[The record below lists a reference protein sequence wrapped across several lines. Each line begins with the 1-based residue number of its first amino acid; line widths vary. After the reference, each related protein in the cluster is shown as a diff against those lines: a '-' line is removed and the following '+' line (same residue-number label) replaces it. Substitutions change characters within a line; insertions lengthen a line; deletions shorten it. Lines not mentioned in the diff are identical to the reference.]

1 MTTLTIKRVA
11 KLLRAGVPDKHLDSG
26 SADAV
31 RGLHLVIANKANASW
46 QLRYQL
52 SGRVRWMGL
61 GSARD
66 VPLAKARE
74 KAKEARLKLA
84 DRIDPLVVR
93 KAERAAQRLAHLK
106 QITFAEAARAFVAQ
120 HEAGWKNRKHAAQ
133 VISTLE
139 QHVFPA
145 LGQLPVSVIDTPLV
159 LRALEPIWQKIPET
173 ASRVRGRIEAVLAWA
188 TVRGYRSGDNPARWD
203 SHLDQALPARGKIAK
218 VKHHAALPYAEIP
231 ALMADLRQREGIAAR
246 ALAFLICN
254 AARSGEVIGAKW
266 SEIDLDGALWVVPA
280 ARMKGGKEH
289 KVALAPQAVELLRD
303 LPSEGGD
310 DGFVF
315 IGARPGTGLSDSS
328 MTGVLKRMGRG
339 DITVHGFRSSFK
351 DWCSERTNYPNEVSE
366 MALAHKVSDKTEEA
380 YRRGDLLE
388 KRKRLATDW
397 ARYCFSP
404 AAKTGEVTP
413 IRGRQ

>member
-93 KAERAAQRLAHLK
+93 KAERAAQRLAHLEP
-106 QITFAEAARAFVAQ
+106 IAFAEAARAFVAQ

-159 LRALEPIWQKIPET
+159 LRALEPIWQKIPRD
-173 ASRVRGRIEAVLAWA
+173 RVACQGPHRGGFGL
-188 TVRGYRSGDNPARWD
+188 GDSAR
-203 SHLDQALPARGKIAK
+203 L
-218 VKHHAALPYAEIP
+218 
-231 ALMADLRQREGIAAR
+231 
-246 ALAFLICN
+246 
-254 AARSGEVIGAKW
+254 
-266 SEIDLDGALWVVPA
+266 
-280 ARMKGGKEH
+280 
-289 KVALAPQAVELLRD
+289 
-303 LPSEGGD
+303 
-310 DGFVF
+310 
-315 IGARPGTGLSDSS
+315 
-328 MTGVLKRMGRG
+328 
-339 DITVHGFRSSFK
+339 
-351 DWCSERTNYPNEVSE
+351 
-366 MALAHKVSDKTEEA
+366 
-380 YRRGDLLE
+380 
-388 KRKRLATDW
+388 
-397 ARYCFSP
+397 
-404 AAKTGEVTP
+404 
-413 IRGRQ
+413 